1 MENGELARSRSRS
14 STSSGSRSQSGSRS
28 RSRQR
33 SLSRSRTRSRSRGR
47 RRSRDRS
54 RSRRDSGDRETVAA
68 AVEEA
73 KLLFEAGVIKFCDEH
88 KVDVAPSTCVT
99 CRLVSRTV
107 RGPVLPELIKL
118 IKAKAADTTEIPAAA
133 QRFATR
139 IDEKPPTLTLSES
152 DMSLAQSLFGRGK
165 MVPPTMF
172 DDLTREYLF
181 LPQGQN
187 EALTRS
193 VQLEKMF
200 LKFKKDKSHANIF
213 QYVEQMAKVAKHLRI
228 SERPVVLAMGE
239 LTRFMNAVKMN
250 GKNLGFLYPA
260 QGPMV
265 QLMGPRKFQDQ
276 LAYQQLP
283 VLPLPMLSLDSLL
296 TNTSV
301 SSQDKEIIAANLLAV
316 EVTLKEHMR
325 DLSNKLGLF
334 MDTVSG
340 GVNRLD
346 SFLVFHMDL
355 FAHCDGEV
363 AELMRDKAANLF
375 SPTYRSAV
383 KGVGK
388 AGEISSAPAGLLGGE
403 SVVRSR
409 LAEATKEDE
418 LLAKTM
424 HKPFKGA
431 RKGGNRGSYRKSKGS
446 LTLIFWFL
454 ITSSFYRK
462 EKVPVKVDRSVQKE
476 VQV

>member
-152 DMSLAQSLFGRGK
+152 DMSLAQSLFGCGK

-172 DDLTREYLF
+172 DD
-181 LPQGQN
+181 
-187 EALTRS
+187 
-193 VQLEKMF
+193 
-200 LKFKKDKSHANIF
+200 
-213 QYVEQMAKVAKHLRI
+213 
-228 SERPVVLAMGE
+228 
-239 LTRFMNAVKMN
+239 
-250 GKNLGFLYPA
+250 
-260 QGPMV
+260 
-265 QLMGPRKFQDQ
+265 
-276 LAYQQLP
+276 
-283 VLPLPMLSLDSLL
+283 
-296 TNTSV
+296 
-301 SSQDKEIIAANLLAV
+301 
-316 EVTLKEHMR
+316 
-325 DLSNKLGLF
+325 
-334 MDTVSG
+334 
-340 GVNRLD
+340 
-346 SFLVFHMDL
+346 
-355 FAHCDGEV
+355 
-363 AELMRDKAANLF
+363 F
-375 SPTYRSAV
+375 SPA
-383 KGVGK
+383 
-388 AGEISSAPAGLLGGE
+388 
-403 SVVRSR
+403 
-409 LAEATKEDE
+409 
-418 LLAKTM
+418 
-424 HKPFKGA
+424 
-431 RKGGNRGSYRKSKGS
+431 
-446 LTLIFWFL
+446 
-454 ITSSFYRK
+454 
-462 EKVPVKVDRSVQKE
+462 
-476 VQV
+476 

>member
-1 MENGELARSRSRS
+1 M
-14 STSSGSRSQSGSRS
+14 
-28 RSRQR
+28 
-33 SLSRSRTRSRSRGR
+33 
-47 RRSRDRS
+47 
-54 RSRRDSGDRETVAA
+54 
-68 AVEEA
+68 
-73 KLLFEAGVIKFCDEH
+73 EAGVIKFCDEH
-88 KVDVAPSTCVT
+88 KFEIAPSTCVT

-107 RGPVLPELIKL
+107 RGPVLQELIKL
-118 IKAKAADTTEIPAAA
+118 LKAKAAGATEIPAAA

-152 DMSLAQSLFGRGK
+152 DMSLAESLFGRGK
-165 MVPPTMF
+165 MVPSTLF
-172 DDLTREYLF
+172 DELTREYLF

-187 EALTRS
+187 EALTKS

-228 SERPVVLAMGE
+228 SERPIVLAMGE

-265 QLMGPRKFQDQ
+265 QLLGPRKFQDQ
-276 LAYQQLP
+276 LAYKQLP
-283 VLPLPMLSLDSLL
+283 ILPLPTPSIDSLL
-296 TNTSV
+296 MDTSV
-301 SSQDKEIIAANLLAV
+301 SPGDRELIAANLLTA
-316 EVTLKEHMR
+316 EQTLKEHMR

-346 SFLVFHMDL
+346 SFLGFHMDL

-388 AGEISSAPAGLLGGE
+388 AGENGSAGLLGGE

-409 LAEATKEDE
+409 LSDATKEDE

-424 HKPFKGA
+424 NKPYKGS
-431 RKGGNRGSYRKSKGS
+431 RKSGNRGNHKSRGNC
-446 LTLIFWFL
+446 TWIFWCF
-454 ITSSFYRK
+454 TFFYFR
-462 EKVPVKVDRSVQKE
+462 EKKVKVKVDRTIKKE
-476 VQV
+476 IKV

>member
-1 MENGELARSRSRS
+1 MEDGELTRSRSRS
-14 STSSGSRSQSGSRS
+14 STSSGSRSRSRSPSGSRS
-28 RSRQR
+28 RSRPR

-47 RRSRDRS
+47 S
-54 RSRRDSGDRETVAA
+54 RSRRDSGNGDTAEA

-73 KLLFEAGVIKFCDEH
+73 KLLMEADVIKFCDEH
-88 KVDVAPSTCVT
+88 KIDMAPSTCVT

-107 RGPVLPELIKL
+107 RGPVLPELIKML
-118 IKAKAADTTEIPAAA
+118 KARAAAATEIPAAA
-133 QRFATR
+133 QRFAMR

-165 MVPPTMF
+165 MAPPTLF
-172 DDLTREYLF
+172 DELTREYLF

-187 EALTRS
+187 EALTKS

-228 SERPVVLAMGE
+228 SERPIVLAMGE

-260 QGPMV
+260 QGPLV
-265 QLMGPRKFQDQ
+265 QLLGPRKFQDQ
-276 LAYQQLP
+276 LAYKQLP
-283 VLPLPMLSLDSLL
+283 VLPLPMPSLDSLL
-296 TNTSV
+296 KDTSV
-301 SSQDKEIIAANLLAV
+301 SPQDRELIAANLLAA
-316 EVTLKEHMR
+316 ELTLKEHMR

-346 SFLVFHMDL
+346 SFLGFHMDL

-375 SPTYRSAV
+375 SPSYRSAV
-383 KGVGK
+383 KGSGKVG
-388 AGEISSAPAGLLGGE
+388 ESCSAPAGLLGGE
-403 SVVRSR
+403 TAVRSR
-409 LAEATKEDE
+409 LTDATKEDE

-424 HKPFKGA
+424 HKPYKGS
-431 RKGGNRGSYRKSKGS
+431 RKGGHRGNYHKSKGDFHLAIS
-446 LTLIFWFL
+446 FL
-454 ITSSFYRK
+454 VTFFFFRK
-462 EKVPVKVDRSVQKE
+462 EKVSVKIQKE
-476 VQV
+476 VKD